1 MVGYAHKKAVIHQSA
16 MSLNQRKNMLA
27 HRDWA
32 NRAAVALIFV
42 YFGVLKL
49 LQASPAEELVMR
61 LQTATLPFLSS
72 GHFLMFLGAVETI
85 VGGLFLFRR
94 HTRLATVVFAAHMA
108 TTFLPF
114 IFLPDITWL
123 APGIPT
129 LTGQYIFKNVALI
142 ALVYTIFTDFHL
154 HEEIEGRDAFSDAV

>member
-1 MVGYAHKKAVIHQSA
+1 
-16 MSLNQRKNMLA
+16 MLA
-27 HRDWA
+27 HRDWV

-42 YFGVLKL
+42 YFGALKL

-61 LQTATLPFLSS
+61 LQTATMPFLSS
-72 GHFLMFLGAVETI
+72 GHFLVFLGAVETI
-85 VGGLFLFRR
+85 VGALFLFRTY
-94 HTRLATVVFAAHMA
+94 TRIAVVVFAVHMA

-129 LTGQYIFKNVALI
+129 LTGQYIFKNIALI

-154 HEEIEGRDAFSDAV
+154 HEEGEGDDTFSVAV